1 LYEFLFRLNEKLCF
15 SSWFGAVR
23 FSFSSV
29 VLDLINSTAPLF
41 NLSCAD
47 FTGSF
52 QLPSLEHYFFF
63 FFHLTLGKQ
72 VLISGSV
79 ACGQDAVF
87 RVPVLGLAVTKCS
100 APFFSFQRKIFTAL
114 QPSLG
119 SERPDRWIRLCSDCF
134 AALIC
139 SSARPHQSFFSSQ

>member
-52 QLPSLEHYFFF
+52 QLPSLEHSFFF

-72 VLISGSV
+72 VLISGSGSV
-79 ACGQDAVF
+79 RPGRRLSCPGSRSCGDQVF
-87 RVPVLGLAVTKCS
+87 RSIFLVS
-100 APFFSFQRKIFTAL
+100 AQDFH
-114 QPSLG
+114 
-119 SERPDRWIRLCSDCF
+119 RP
-134 AALIC
+134 AA
-139 SSARPHQSFFSSQ
+139 